1 MILRAVV
8 VDDEPPARAR
18 LRALLDELPDVEVAG
33 EAGDGRA
40 ALVLC
45 AREQP
50 DLALVDIRMPGMD
63 GLELARELAEL
74 PHPPAVIF
82 TTAYDQHAIEAFDAR
97 AVAYLLKPV
106 RLAKLEQ
113 AIVHARRFVAPETA
127 GASGIA
133 EPRQHV
139 TVRGREGLRLVR
151 IEDVVCFVAEQKY
164 TTVRHAGGEDV
175 IEDSLRTLELGFG
188 ARVLRIHR
196 NTLVPTHR
204 VLALTRGDEGQY
216 TMTVDGLAEPLPV
229 SRRLVADI
237 KARLEG

>member
-1 MILRAVV
+1 VTLRAIV

-18 LRALLDELPDVEVAG
+18 LRSLLDELPDLEVAG

-45 AREQP
+45 TRERP
-50 DLALVDIRMPGMD
+50 DLAFVDIRMPGMD

-74 PHPPAVIF
+74 PNPPAVIF

-97 AVAYLLKPV
+97 AIAYLLKPV
-106 RLAKLEQ
+106 RLEKLEQ
-113 AIVHARRFVAPETA
+113 AIGHARRFITPEPA
-127 GASGIA
+127 GAAGSA

-151 IEDVVCFVAEQKY
+151 IEDVVCFVADQKY
-164 TTVRHAGGEDV
+164 TTVRHVGGEDV
-175 IEDSLRTLELGFG
+175 IEDSLRMLELGFG
-188 ARVLRIHR
+188 TRVLRIHR

-216 TMTVDGLAEPLPV
+216 TMTVDGLIEPLPV